1 MEKKLAIF
9 FILVLGLSIGQ
20 AGEFDYSGSQ
30 ALKAL
35 KEEGIA
41 TVLINPNIATV
52 QTTVGMADKI
62 YSLPITPEYVEQV
75 QLKREWERFKCVCL
89 ARTEEI
95 RYDTDQCINST
106 KMLRYWRAN
115 APMVFF

>member
-1 MEKKLAIF
+1 LKSSVKYFLT
-9 FILVLGLSIGQ
+9 LGLSIGQ

-35 KEEGIA
+35 KEEGIT

-62 YSLPITPEYVEQV
+62 YSLPINPEYVEQV
-75 QLKREWERFKCVCL
+75 LNNSDFLTPEF
-89 ARTEEI
+89 EEQ
-95 RYDTDQCINST
+95 D
-106 KMLRYWRAN
+106 
-115 APMVFF
+115 